1 MRLNH
6 TERGRA
12 FGPGPLRVAAAAL
25 GVIAAGALAGCGG
38 SGSKYPSYLP
48 KSTLDPKMDRVLIG
62 TMSKQAVTVEGLPVK
77 VETHAFNVQVNVS
90 GPVVPGEGL
99 PYQPDSTTCTWTVT
113 MKNATGDVR
122 LSVEDFRAVDHLGE
136 VLQPRLAP
144 GQSPLPAALHPGE
157 TLTFRLRAY
166 ELVGQGIMQ
175 WAPDHRHVVATWD
188 YEVEN
193 D

>member
-12 FGPGPLRVAAAAL
+12 CWPGPLRVAAAAL
-25 GVIAAGALAGCGG
+25 LAIAVGALAGCGG

-77 VETHAFNVQVNVS
+77 VETHGFNVQVDVA

-113 MKNATGDVR
+113 MKSATRDVP
-122 LSVEDFRAVDHLGE
+122 LSIEDFRAVDHLGN
-136 VLQPRLAP
+136 VLQPKLAP
-144 GQSPLPAALHPGE
+144 GQHALPAVLHPGQ